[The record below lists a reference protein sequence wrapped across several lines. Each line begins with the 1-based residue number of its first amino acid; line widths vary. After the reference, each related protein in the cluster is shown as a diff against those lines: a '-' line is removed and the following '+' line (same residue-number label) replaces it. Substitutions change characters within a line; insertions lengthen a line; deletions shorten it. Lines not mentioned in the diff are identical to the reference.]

1 MNFIE
6 SKPQAGS
13 QIDDPV
19 REAADLDA
27 VIRHSRI
34 LVVDDQKM
42 VRELLKIYITNGSY
56 ENLLFAG
63 DGDEALDMI
72 AAEDPDLVV
81 LDLQMPRMNGL
92 DVCKALRADPKYELL
107 PVLV

>member
-6 SKPQAGS
+6 SQPQAGS

-42 VRELLKIYITNGSY
+42 VRELLKIYLTNGSY